1 MTREE
6 RNVFAAARDVAERDA
21 HGERDAYDAY
31 QERDAH
37 EKRDA
42 YEKRDVNEERGA
54 GRDRGQDAGNG
65 TVQQGPGGKGRS
77 DRELG
82 ELGEPDELREL
93 RELRE
98 LGEPGGRGELGV
110 LGLIGGAGGSGGT
123 GGGSGGGPFGGGS
136 FGGGG
141 GDDGDEPPGLGA
153 DELALRRMLHGV
165 VKEIQPGDAALD
177 KLRHAVPARRA
188 RKRQALVGVAA
199 AALLVGTAIPAF
211 VHVAGSGGDS
221 DARPSIVGA
230 GSNQPTQGDS
240 SGQGKDRDKP
250 GKDPKD
256 DKSKGKKNKKDDKGK
271 EGKGKEGKGKDNKPG
286 ATAGTDPG
294 SEDTAAAS
302 SPSCDASQLGNATA
316 SVGTA
321 EADGKVY
328 GTFRI
333 ANVSGSSCTVT
344 SAGSVGATAQ
354 GAADP
359 ANVNVVDHTAGDA
372 ATGLPDP
379 AQESSSLVLQP
390 GASYEVRFA
399 WVPAASCPSD
409 GGDPSPNPSPS
420 EGGAGGGTGGS
431 ESGAPDGTTT
441 QLGREDGGTVDGSVA
456 VSLTAEPG
464 SPSTATTVGN
474 ACSGTIYKTGV
485 LAAAQ

>member
-6 RNVFAAARDVAERDA
+6 RDVFAAARDVAERD
-21 HGERDAYDAY
+21 
-31 QERDAH
+31 
-37 EKRDA
+37 
-42 YEKRDVNEERGA
+42 VNEERGA
-54 GRDRGQDAGNG
+54 GRDPGQDAGNG
-65 TVQQGPGGKGRS
+65 TVQQGPGGKGRP

-82 ELGEPDELREL
+82 ES
-93 RELRE
+93 
-98 LGEPGGRGELGV
+98 GEPGEPGELGV
-110 LGLIGGAGGSGGT
+110 LGLIGGAGRSGGSGGS

-136 FGGGG
+136 FGGGDG
-141 GDDGDEPPGLGA
+141 DGDEPAGLGA
-153 DELALRRMLHGV
+153 DELALRRLLQGA
-165 VKEIQPGDAALD
+165 VKEIQPGDAALE

-211 VHVAGSGGDS
+211 VHVAASGGDS

-230 GSNQPTQGDS
+230 GSNQPTQGSS
-240 SGQGKDRDKP
+240 SGQGKDRDEP
-250 GKDPKD
+250 GTDKKD
-256 DKSKGKKNKKDDKGK
+256 DKSKGKKDKKDKKDK
-271 EGKGKEGKGKDNKPG
+271 EGKGKEGKGKDDKPG

-333 ANVSGSSCTVT
+333 ANVSGDSCTVT
-344 SAGSVGATAQ
+344 SAGSVAAAAQ

-399 WVPAASCPSD
+399 WVPAATCPSD

-431 ESGAPDGTTT
+431 ESGAPDGTKT
-441 QLGREDGGTVDGSVA
+441 QLVREDGGTVDGSVA
-456 VSLTAEPG
+456 VTLTAEPG
-464 SPSTATTVGN
+464 SPSTATTVAN

-485 LAAAQ
+485 LAAQ